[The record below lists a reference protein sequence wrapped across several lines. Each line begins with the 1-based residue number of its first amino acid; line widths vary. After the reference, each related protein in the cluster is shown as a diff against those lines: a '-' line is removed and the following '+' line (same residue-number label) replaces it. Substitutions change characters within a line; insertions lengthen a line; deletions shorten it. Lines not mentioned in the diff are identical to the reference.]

1 MDTKYITAGVL
12 AGLVVAGGLAA
23 SVSAQTAA
31 DATGLTEEQV
41 IAIALAEL
49 PGEVQ
54 EVELERENGMQIY
67 EIEILS
73 ADGIEME
80 VEIAAATGDVLEIEK
95 DGDDD
100 DHDDDDDDDDA

>member
-12 AGLVVAGGLAA
+12 AGLVIAGGLAA

-41 IAIALAEL
+41 IAIALAEV

-80 VEIAAATGDVLEIEK
+80 VEIAAATGDVLEIET

-100 DHDDDDDDDDA
+100 DT